1 MFTFFISLLFIVI
14 IIFLFITSNKKIKD
28 LENRLDGISDIDNEK
43 KSLLKDVENLKKE
56 MNLEKE
62 KSLKL
67 IDIKKQLIED
77 ISLLEEDQ
85 SLQEFS
91 FYKPKY
97 YYENSDE
104 YKKAINNVNLQQKEM
119 IKNETAAYCTTEWTV
134 ENSKSKGKKMTKD
147 NLKLM
152 LRAFN
157 GEADSAIAKV
167 KYNNIKVM
175 ENRITKAFD
184 TINKL
189 NQVNR
194 CYISTEYLNL
204 KLKELDLNYELA
216 EKLQEEKEE
225 QRQIR
230 EQMREE
236 ERAQREFEKAQLE
249 AKKEE
254 ERAQKALEK
263 AKEKLSKAHGKE
275 LETLNSQIEKLKEE
289 LNNAIEQGK
298 RATSMAQ
305 LTKAGHVYVISNI
318 GSFGENVYK
327 IGMTRRLE
335 PMDRIYELGNASVPF
350 NFDVHAMIYSENAPE
365 LENALHKAFYEYR
378 VNKINDRREF
388 FKISLQEIEDVAKEY
403 KADVIF
409 THLADAEQYRQ
420 TLAIEKEN
428 NKKTKEDYINSFDLE
443 KEAIL
448 NL

>member
-1 MFTFFISLLFIVI
+1 MFIFILLFFISMTIFI
-14 IIFLFITSNKKIKD
+14 FITSNKKIKT
-28 LENRLDGISDIDNEK
+28 LKKRLDGIVDIDSEKETLLNEIK
-43 KSLLKDVENLKKE
+43 ELKKE
-56 MNLEKE
+56 VALEKE
-62 KSLKL
+62 KALKL
-67 IDIKKQLIED
+67 IDRKKQLVED
-77 ISLLEEDQ
+77 IASLEEDQ
-85 SLQEFS
+85 DLQEFS

-97 YYENSDE
+97 YYENSNE
-104 YKKAINNVNLQQKEM
+104 YKEAISEVNSQQKEM

-175 ENRITKAFD
+175 ENRITKAFN

-189 NQVNR
+189 NEVNH
-194 CYISTEYLNL
+194 CYISTKYLDL

-216 EKLQEEKEE
+216 KKFQEEKEE

-275 LETLNSQIEKLKEE
+275 LEVLNSQIEKLKEE

-378 VNKINDRREF
+378 VNKVNDRREF
-388 FKISLQEIEDVAKEY
+388 FKINLQEIEKVAKKY
-403 KADVIF
+403 KANVVF
-409 THLADAEQYRQ
+409 THLANAEQYRQ

-428 NKKTKEDYINSFDLE
+428 DKKINENKINTFDLE
-443 KEAIL
+443 KESIL
-448 NL
+448 SI

>member
-1 MFTFFISLLFIVI
+1 
-14 IIFLFITSNKKIKD
+14 
-28 LENRLDGISDIDNEK
+28 
-43 KSLLKDVENLKKE
+43 
-56 MNLEKE
+56 
-62 KSLKL
+62 
-67 IDIKKQLIED
+67 
-77 ISLLEEDQ
+77 
-85 SLQEFS
+85 
-91 FYKPKY
+91 
-97 YYENSDE
+97 
-104 YKKAINNVNLQQKEM
+104 M

-216 EKLQEEKEE
+216 EKLQEEKEG

-236 ERAQREFEKAQLE
+236 ERAQREF
-249 AKKEE
+249 
-254 ERAQKALEK
+254 EK

-335 PMDRIYELGNASVPF
+335 PMDRIYEL
-350 NFDVHAMIYSENAPE
+350 
-365 LENALHKAFYEYR
+365 ENALHKAFYEYR

-388 FKISLQEIEDVAKEY
+388 FKISLQEIENVAKEY

-448 NL
+448 TL